1 VKNAAPSISP
11 SRALARRRSHD
22 DRSASVRDRGDPRPA
37 PGPPG
42 ACVDRRGGDDRCAAG
57 RRAPRCADGGVRAT
71 GFARRGPA
79 SV

>member
-22 DRSASVRDRGDPRPA
+22 DRSAPVRDRGDPRPA

-42 ACVDRRGGDDRCAAG
+42 GLRGSPWRRWSLRCWAAG
-57 RRAPRCADGGVRAT
+57 ASLRR
-71 GFARRGPA
+71 RRSSSHWICSSGPCFG
-79 SV
+79 